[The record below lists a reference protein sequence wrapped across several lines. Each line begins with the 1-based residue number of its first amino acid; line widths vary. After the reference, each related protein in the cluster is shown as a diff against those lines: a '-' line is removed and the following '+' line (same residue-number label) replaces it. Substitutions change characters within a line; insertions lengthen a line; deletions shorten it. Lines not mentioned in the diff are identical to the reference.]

1 MCRKYLFT
9 LLDEAIQSAQNRIV
23 SLIEAGDFAA
33 ANVAIEQM
41 KTDFAGNKDLPDHL
55 YNIACKYR
63 DSGRGDLARTLYQDI
78 SQNYSEIDPYRAT
91 LASMWV
97 KIRDLIDA
105 GDYVAAESSIKQM
118 KVNFA
123 RSEDLADSLL
133 HFAWISEQQGQR
145 NLARALYQDISQ
157 NYSEVDPY
165 RATLASIWISRLK
178 ISDLIDAGDYAAA
191 ESSIKQMKVDFAG
204 NEVDPYRA
212 TLASIWI
219 SRFDIYN
226 LVDTGDYAAVESSIK
241 QMKVDFAGN
250 KELADHLY
258 NVAWKCRESGRK
270 DIARALYQDISQ
282 NYSEIDP
289 YRATLA
295 SIWVSRLKIC
305 DLIDA
310 GDYAAAKSSIKQMK
324 VDFAKSEDLADPLL
338 HFAWRCEQQGQRDIA
353 RELYQDVSQN
363 YSGIDPYRSS
373 TAAMYIAI
381 IDADICK
388 LVDVVVNDEAAIEA
402 TIAHLKSE
410 FSSTHEPSYVM
421 YSLAKVLHRKALAI
435 SAGDQY
441 DTTKVR
447 VRAYLK
453 QAIAIYENGVIGKTD
468 RADLESEAYRVS
480 ARSYEI
486 LEDYDKASK
495 RYQQCVDKY
504 PKDPLSWH
512 IQFKVGRCYENMVKA
527 GQISKSDA
535 EPEIRSAYTQVL
547 EKYPNCKAV
556 TIARSWLERH

>member
-9 LLDEAIQSAQNRIV
+9 LLVFLVLLVANAGFAGTHEAIQLAQNRIV

-165 RATLASIWISRLK
+165 RATLASIWISR
-178 ISDLIDAGDYAAA
+178 
-191 ESSIKQMKVDFAG
+191 
-204 NEVDPYRA
+204 
-212 TLASIWI
+212 
-219 SRFDIYN
+219 FDIYN

-295 SIWVSRLKIC
+295 NIWVSRLKIC